1 MDNELFSKIYKEIP
15 MNQPI
20 KVALLGATGKAGKY
34 ILRELLN
41 QKLAVKALIRQ
52 PETFSISNPLLEIVK
67 GDIRDLETARLLLQ
81 DCALIISAIGSKKDE
96 PLVQSL
102 ATTNILKAMDEF
114 QIRRYILLAGLNV
127 DVPGDQ
133 KSEANQMSTNWMRQ
147 TFPEAVADRQL
158 AYEILSN
165 SKTDWTFVRL
175 PWIEQTEERRGITVN
190 LQDCKGEKISTSDLA
205 DFLIEQISDTNY
217 LRKAPFVASL

>member
-1 MDNELFSKIYKEIP
+1 

-41 QKLAVKALIRQ
+41 QKFDVKALIRQ
-52 PETFSISNPLLEIVK
+52 PENFQISNPLLEIVK
-67 GDIRDLETARLLLQ
+67 GDIKDFETARFLLNGC
-81 DCALIISAIGSKKDE
+81 DVVISAIGPKKDE

-102 ATTNILKAMDEF
+102 ATKHILKVMEEF
-114 QIRRYILLAGLNV
+114 KINRYILLAGLNV
-127 DVPGDQ
+127 DILGDQ
-133 KSEANQMSTNWMRQ
+133 KSEANQASTNWMRQ

-165 SKTDWTFVRL
+165 SKTNWTFVRL
-175 PWIEQTEERRGITVN
+175 PWIEQTEERRGTVVN
-190 LQDCKGEKISTSDLA
+190 LQDCLGEKISTTDLA
-205 DFLIEQISDTNY
+205 DFVIAQISDKVY
-217 LRKAPFVASL
+217 FRKSPFVASLY